1 MLRITK
7 DGPYIPVDNFASN
20 GDGEKKSAIDLKREI
35 LSILLF
41 CQAHKGDLS
50 LYRDW
55 ENREDVGKKLFYAYY
70 SGLFCR
76 ILYFLEKQE
85 YDDQFISTCKALVE
99 KYNWYDIQLADLKL
113 FVDGGSHGCEVPA
126 ALNPIDE
133 IGIESRIGRYAFC
146 SDSWSFADV
155 RGTVKFLLCKPYSAS
170 Q

>member
-1 MLRITK
+1 MKINK
-7 DGPYIPVDNFASN
+7 DSQQQIDVVIGE
-20 GDGEKKSAIDLKREI
+20 GEKKSAIDSKLKREI
-35 LSILLF
+35 LSILFF

-85 YDDQFISTCKALVE
+85 YDDQFISACEALVE
-99 KYNWYDIQLADLKL
+99 KYNWYDIQPADLKL
-113 FVDGGSHGCEVPA
+113 FVDGGSRGCEVPA

-133 IGIESRIGRYAFC
+133 IGIESRMGRYASC

-155 RGTVKFLLCKPYSAS
+155 RGTVKFLLCKP
-170 Q
+170 